1 MKWLT
6 KEIGDDWWGVCVK
19 GSSHRS
25 CGVDSSDL
33 HTLIKLSRGHGFDL
47 RYVTAADHERYL
59 PIPILE
65 GDT

>member
-6 KEIGDDWWGVCVK
+6 KEIGDDWWGIS
-19 GSSHRS
+19 GEDSAQRS
-25 CGVDSSDL
+25 CGVDSKDL
-33 HTLIKLSRGHGFDL
+33 LTLIKLSREHSFDL
-47 RYVTAADHERYL
+47 KYVTTADHERYL